1 MADVDVFDL
10 ESDLPKFLES
20 FLQKAETVWQDV
32 EEQNLDAEVLAEVV
46 DQTISLI
53 QTLQEPG
60 EIQPSDIIALN
71 SLAGTFTNVLALL
84 WNHIS
89 LLKGSQRQTCMD
101 SQCGFCGCV
110 TLSNAFK
117 LHFCSYKHVFQRF
130 TSFVGYDQRSSKNC
144 FHQQRLQFAIN
155 VFLRSCTA
163 G

>member
-1 MADVDVFDL
+1 MADVDAFDL

-20 FLQKAETVWQDV
+20 FLQKVETILQDV
-32 EEQNLDAEVLAEVV
+32 EEQNLDAGVLAEVV
-46 DQTISLI
+46 DQTISFI

-60 EIQPSDIIALN
+60 EIQPLDIIALN
-71 SLAGTFTNVLALL
+71 SLAGTFTIVLALL

-130 TSFVGYDQRSSKNC
+130 TSFAGYDQRSFKNC
-144 FHQQRLQFAIN
+144 FQQRLIF
-155 VFLRSCTA
+155 C
-163 G
+163 